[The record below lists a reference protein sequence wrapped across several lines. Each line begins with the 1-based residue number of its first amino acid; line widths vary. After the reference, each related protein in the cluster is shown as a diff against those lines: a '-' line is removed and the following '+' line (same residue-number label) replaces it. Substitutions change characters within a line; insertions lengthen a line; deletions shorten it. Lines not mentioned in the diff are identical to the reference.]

1 MKRFKDILIGVL
13 IGCMVFATP
22 VLAESILTKIDVAL
36 NGVNVQ
42 VEGVDVDVNSILY
55 NGTTYL
61 PMRKVA
67 ELVGKDIEW
76 YSDTMT
82 ANIVEVKKEGDTL
95 TTESIITNDVITH
108 TENGIILNGKEY
120 YENRYIQNSIKEL
133 GNYSIYIGNQNTE
146 SIQLT
151 LAEFF
156 GTTGAESETLIES
169 IPYEVFEDRLYISK
183 DYYENTILP
192 LINK

>member
-1 MKRFKDILIGVL
+1 MKRFKDILICVL
-13 IGCMVFATP
+13 IGCMIFATP

-42 VEGVDVDVNSILY
+42 VEGEDVEVDSILY

-76 YSDTMT
+76 YGDTMT
-82 ANIVEVKKEGDTL
+82 ANIVEVKKEGDIMS
-95 TTESIITNDVITH
+95 EPIE
-108 TENGIILNGKEY
+108 ENKI
-120 YENRYIQNSIKEL
+120 IKEEDNKIL
-133 GNYSIYIGNQNTE
+133 ILEKNGREFYSWDYISQLERPKGITFFINDNEYAVMNVEEADRTDIIEVDNNNYINIG
-146 SIQLT
+146 
-151 LAEFF
+151 
-156 GTTGAESETLIES
+156 IE
-169 IPYEVFEDRLYISK
+169 YFISK

-192 LINK
+192 LIK